1 MAGSVEGL
9 LVYQKS
15 LAAASAISAIIER
28 PAFRRYPTLRAQLA
42 DSSGGVPAH
51 IREGYGQK
59 TDRHFAHYLFIAR
72 GEAQEVAAHLAVAQS
87 RDCITPDELTAYT
100 GQFEE
105 ITKMLGGLIRHL
117 HRENRKLRV

>member
-15 LAAASAISAIIER
+15 LSAAAAVSAIIER
-28 PAFRRYPTLRAQLA
+28 PSFHRYPELRAQLA
-42 DSSGGVPAH
+42 DSSAAVPAH

-72 GEAQEVAAHLAVAQS
+72 GEAQELIAHLTVAQG
-87 RDCITPDELTAYT
+87 RKCISADELT
-100 GQFEE
+100 E
-105 ITKMLGGLIRHL
+105 HS
-117 HRENRKLRV
+117 